1 MKNAEILRAKNRAL
15 INNLYNGVPPY
26 TDAEVRDNK
35 IYVNVNWKEGTNTLH
50 SARGQYEN
58 AFLKPGQFFKVQ
70 LDDAPMDKADE
81 WSRII
86 TQQINKTMK
95 RSAQYLHTQRS
106 TFAGVALHGVGAKMW
121 ENDFTWLPFFV
132 GIQDIL
138 MPTDTDITMENLQY
152 FAVRRKMKPGELYI
166 KALKPSKENVDPAW
180 NVKLVKKIIDD
191 LKDQN
196 FNPNNYNWSNHPEQM
211 AELYKQNVTYYT
223 SDRAPDVWLWDFY
236 FKEVGEDGKMTPG
249 WYRAMILDTD
259 CSIINASTNES
270 NSNPIQFV
278 YRPIKPFSDS
288 LTKIVH
294 FQFGDGNNVPPFK
307 YHSIRSL
314 GWLLYDV
321 LQLMNR
327 LRCQFTQHVF
337 EQMLML
343 FRVTDSTDRARIQ
356 KILLFD
362 KGVIPDGTQ
371 IVPANERY
379 QVDTGLVGMLMANLK
394 QLVTESSS
402 SYTQAIDTGT
412 EKERTKFEV
421 EAIMSQISFLMS
433 SMLNLAY
440 FQEYFAML
448 EICRRFTQNP
458 TEDFDVKKFR
468 AACIKAGVPAKYIDA
483 ERWTITL
490 EQVLGAGNKML
501 EIAQARELRGMRPT
515 LDPGAQREVDRL
527 YISSLTDNPRLA
539 DFLVPDAP
547 KTSDSTHDA
556 ELAFGTLMQG
566 TQMTM
571 KDGLN
576 HHDQVKTLLRL
587 MGGVIKQIKDTDGM
601 GTPQQIA
608 GLQNVAQYI
617 GQHIQIIA
625 EDDTQKEQV
634 KEYTDILSNFM
645 NLVRAFAQRQAAAQ
659 KAQQN
664 GGADPG
670 AAAAAAQQLAAQ
682 QAKDQQSLQSK
693 QQQHDQKLAHR
704 QQEFQQKQQL
714 DNAGAISEIE
724 RKNAQAAAD
733 VHTKGVKAGA
743 EALIATTQGD
753 EAGSTGS

>member
-1 MKNAEILRAKNRAL
+1 MKNAEILRAKNRSL

-26 TDAEVRDNK
+26 TEAEVRDNK

-58 AFLKPGQFFKVQ
+58 AFLKPGNFFKVQ
-70 LDDAPMDKADE
+70 LDDAPMDKQDE
-81 WSRII
+81 WSRVI
-86 TQQINKTMK
+86 TQQINKIMK
-95 RSAQYLHTQRS
+95 RSPAYLHTQRS

-121 ENDFTWLPFFV
+121 EDDQTWLPFFV

-138 MPTDTDITMENLQY
+138 MPTDTDLTMENLQY
-152 FAVRRKMKPGELYI
+152 FAVRRKYKPGDLY
-166 KALKPSKENVDPAW
+166 LKVFKRSRENVDPAW
-180 NVKLVKKIIDD
+180 NVELIKKILDGM
-191 LKDQN
+191 KDTN

-211 AELYKQNVTYYT
+211 AEIYKQNVTYYT

-236 FKEVGEDGKMTPG
+236 YKEVGEDGKDAG
-249 WYRAMILDTD
+249 WYRGMIQDTD
-259 CSIINASTNES
+259 CASSTVSTNES
-270 NSNPIQFV
+270 NSNPLQFV
-278 YRPIKPFSDS
+278 YKPIKPFADNLS
-288 LTKIVH
+288 KIIH

-337 EQMLML
+337 EQMLLL
-343 FRVTDSTDRARIQ
+343 FKVTDSTDRARIQ

-362 KGVIPDGTQ
+362 KGIIPDGTS
-371 IVPANERY
+371 IVPAADRY
-379 QVDTGLVGMLMANLK
+379 QVDTGLVGMLMGNLK
-394 QLVTESSS
+394 QLITESSS

-448 EICRRFTQNP
+448 EICRRFSRNP
-458 TEDFDVKKFR
+458 SENFDVKKFR
-468 AACIKAGVPAKYIDA
+468 ANCIKFGVPAKYLDSD
-483 ERWTITL
+483 RWTITL

-547 KTSDSTHDA
+547 KVSDSTHDA

-566 TQMTM
+566 IPMTM

-587 MGGVIKQIKDTDGM
+587 MGGVIKQITSADNM
-601 GTPQQIA
+601 GTPEQVA

-625 EDDTQKEQV
+625 EDETQKEAV

-645 NLVRAFAQRQAAAQ
+645 NFVRGFAQRQAQQAQ
-659 KAQQN
+659 A
-664 GGADPG
+664 GGDPE
-670 AAAAAAQQLAAQ
+670 AAAAAQALAAQ
-682 QAKDQQSLQSK
+682 QAKDNQTLHQKDQAHQQKILQ
-693 QQQHDQKLAHR
+693 R
-704 QQEFQQKQQL
+704 QQEFEQRQAL
-714 DNAGAISEIE
+714 DTAGTAADIE
-724 RKNAQAAAD
+724 RQNATAIADAHATSMKAAA
-733 VHTKGVKAGA
+733 TAKNGK
-743 EALIATTQGD
+743 EAAP
-753 EAGSTGS
+753 TGS